1 MAISQNFPNT
11 RPSLN
16 LNFARSKK
24 FDPRITFT
32 RSSTA
37 TYVDEDGLIKSAA
50 TNTPRFDHDPIT
62 GECLGLLVEEART
75 NLTTYSEDY
84 SINSFTSNIL
94 ISTNTIT
101 SPDGATT
108 ADTLTAN
115 INGGSNTCLVD
126 KNFVSTISTDYTYSV
141 FLKAGTSSKSTANLY
156 FTGGTFREAR
166 LEITWGATP
175 STTLT
180 STVGTT
186 ATSSLVA
193 YPNGWYRAII
203 TYNSG
208 NNTGAVSRVY
218 VRDFG
223 TSNVSGETVYAW
235 GHQVETGAFPT
246 SYIPTVASTVTRSAD
261 NASMTGTNFSSWYN
275 PDEGSVSAKFKF
287 YANHGPYS
295 EAVSI
300 AGAGSGFMVI
310 DVAGGLVTDC
320 YSANTAVTG
329 GNNARNTFVTGVRAY
344 KFSTNDSVIGCSG
357 ASSITTQ
364 TGTKTNPNP
373 TTMWLG
379 RRGNGVGSVYM
390 LNGYLQ
396 QISYYPVRLSNSQL
410 QTLTK

>member
-1 MAISQNFPNT
+1 MSISQNFPNT

-24 FDPRITFT
+24 LDPRITFT

-50 TNTPRFDHDPIT
+50 TNTPRFDHDPTT
-62 GECLGLLVEEART
+62 GDCLGLLIEESKT
-75 NLTTYSEDY
+75 NLITYSEDY
-84 SINSFTSNIL
+84 SINSFTSDIL
-94 ISTNTIT
+94 ITTNTIT
-101 SPDGATT
+101 APDGNTT

-126 KNFVSTISTDYTYSV
+126 KNFVSTVSTNYTYSV
-141 FLKAGTSSKSTANLY
+141 FLKAGTSPKSTANLY

-261 NASMTGTNFSSWYN
+261 SASITGTNFSSWYN
-275 PDEGSVSAKFKF
+275 PSEGTLFTNLRTLGYASGTFPRPFGFVEFADQFNDFWQVVYNGSTQTVFTETRVNAATPLGVTNQSLTSNTNIKIANAVKNGEGQFTSYNGQSIVSNLSSSSSSSINSIVFN
-287 YANHGPYS
+287 YANH
-295 EAVSI
+295 
-300 AGAGSGFMVI
+300 
-310 DVAGGLVTDC
+310 
-320 YSANTAVTG
+320 
-329 GNNARNTFVTGVRAY
+329 
-344 KFSTNDSVIGCSG
+344 
-357 ASSITTQ
+357 
-364 TGTKTNPNP
+364 
-373 TTMWLG
+373 
-379 RRGNGVGSVYM
+379 NGIISQ
-390 LNGYLQ
+390 L
-396 QISYYPVRLSNSQL
+396 SYYPVRLSNAQL